1 MYFRANCSTRLPLLP
16 VTRPKDPLVGFEFAP
31 PQFGW
36 LRTLYISKRNCRTWR
51 SQVGKFLRIAPSR
64 FQVPGLRNSLRNP
77 GTWNLDGAMRKNFP
91 TWERQVLQFRFEM
104 YNVLNHPNWG
114 GANSNPTSGSFGL
127 VTGKSGNRVLQ
138 LALKYIF

>member
-51 SQVGKFLRIAPSR
+51 SQVGKFLRIAPSSYR
-64 FQVPGLRNSLRNP
+64 APGWRSDLRGWKPNVPASATQRAALLTQPAESV
-77 GTWNLDGAMRKNFP
+77 KEP
-91 TWERQVLQFRFEM
+91 T
-104 YNVLNHPNWG
+104 
-114 GANSNPTSGSFGL
+114 A
-127 VTGKSGNRVLQ
+127 
-138 LALKYIF
+138 IF